1 MQKVAKFRRTLGW
14 KVALWLSLLL
24 IVIFAVLTLTNTAYQ
39 RSMIEERELQASRTL
54 SSTVLESI
62 RFPMIQG
69 DMDQVQMQFRNIKL
83 KNPDLSI
90 QLMDSRGV
98 IKRSTETKL
107 IGERGQAGLLKQAL
121 AGKEESGVEASQ
133 RLGYDVFFELK
144 PIPYEPACG
153 RCHDASERTLGVL
166 MLSKDFRP
174 TQDAVLL
181 SQRRN
186 LIVSGASFVVT
197 VVALIVLIR
206 LMLRP
211 LAKVVALTGRV
222 ARGELA
228 TSLGLKRR
236 DEIGELG
243 YALDQMV
250 LNLRGMVSHI
260 QESAQAVA
268 QASTDI
274 SRNTSQLAEGTQSQ
288 AATLEETS
296 TSIEELTASIEQ
308 VALNAQSQTASVE
321 ENSSGVEAVKNAGAE
336 VAKTLSGVMGAIG
349 SISQSSEKITG
360 IVNVITEI
368 ANQTNLLAL
377 NASIEAARAGEHGRG
392 FAVVADEV
400 SKLAERSATSAK
412 EIAALIKE
420 SEGNVSAGNQMIE
433 RLAADINQQIEAI
446 REVSKALEEISEMS
460 QNISAA
466 TEEQSTNAKHVSKAI
481 EDINNVVQDSA
492 GSAEA
497 VSRATEQLAG
507 MAAQLRRLIT
517 QFKVGDRQEEG
528 GYPLEQEVIRELP
541 KPQEGEEEF
550 GIREKIEEPA
560 AKG

>member
-1 MQKVAKFRRTLGW
+1 MQSVAKFRRTLGL
-14 KVALWLSLLL
+14 KIALWLSLLL

-39 RSMIEERELQASRTL
+39 QRIIEQQELETARIL

-62 RFPMIQG
+62 RYPMMVGEMNQI
-69 DMDQVQMQFRNIKL
+69 QMQLRNIKQQ
-83 KNPDLSI
+83 NRDLSI
-90 QLMDSRGV
+90 RLLDSRGV
-98 IKRSTETKL
+98 IRRSTETKL
-107 IGERGQAGLLKQAL
+107 IGQPEKAAGLAQAL
-121 AGKEESGVEASQ
+121 AGKEYHGPEYNEG
-133 RLGYDVFFELK
+133 LGYTVFSELK
-144 PIPYEPACG
+144 PIPNDQACAS
-153 RCHDASERTLGVL
+153 CHSAKESTLGVL
-166 MLSKDFRP
+166 HLSMDFRP
-174 TQDAVLL
+174 TQAAILL

-197 VVALIVLIR
+197 VVLLSFLIR
-206 LMLRP
+206 IMHRP
-211 LAKVVALTGRV
+211 LAKVVALTRRI
-222 ARGELA
+222 ATGELA
-228 TSLGLKRR
+228 MTLRLKRR
-236 DEIGELG
+236 DEIGELA

-260 QESAQAVA
+260 QDSAQSVA

-274 SRNTSQLAEGTQSQ
+274 SRNTNQLAEGTQSQ

-321 ENSSGVEAVKNAGAE
+321 ENSSGVEAVKNAAAE
-336 VAKTLSGVMGAIG
+336 VSKTLSGVMGAIE
-349 SISQSSEKITG
+349 SISRSSEKITG
-360 IVNVITEI
+360 IVNVISEI

-412 EIAALIKE
+412 EIAVLIKE
-420 SEGNVSAGNQMIE
+420 SEGNVSAGNQMIG
-433 RLAADINQQIEAI
+433 RLAQDINQQIEAV

-492 GSAEA
+492 SSAEA

-507 MAAQLRRLIT
+507 MAAQLRQLIA
-517 QFKVGDRQEEG
+517 QFKVGDQQEG
-528 GYPLEQEVIRELP
+528 GGALEEEVIRELP
-541 KPQEGEEEF
+541 KPREAEEEF
-550 GIREKIEEPA
+550 GIREKVEEPA
-560 AKG
+560 ANG

>member
-1 MQKVAKFRRTLGW
+1 MQSVAKFRRTLGL
-14 KVALWLSLLL
+14 KIALWLSLLL

-39 RSMIEERELQASRTL
+39 QRIIEQQELETARIL

-62 RFPMIQG
+62 RYPMMVGEMNQI
-69 DMDQVQMQFRNIKL
+69 QMQLRNIKQQ
-83 KNPDLSI
+83 NRDLSI
-90 QLMDSRGV
+90 RLLDSRGV
-98 IKRSTETKL
+98 IRRSTETKL
-107 IGERGQAGLLKQAL
+107 IGQPEKAAGLAQAL
-121 AGKEESGVEASQ
+121 AGKEYHGPEYNEG
-133 RLGYDVFFELK
+133 LGYMVFSELK
-144 PIPYEPACG
+144 PIPNDQACAS
-153 RCHDASERTLGVL
+153 CHSAKESTLGVL
-166 MLSKDFRP
+166 HLSMDFRP
-174 TQDAVLL
+174 TQAAILL

-197 VVALIVLIR
+197 VVLLIFLIR
-206 LMLRP
+206 IMHRP
-211 LAKVVALTGRV
+211 LAKVVALTRRI
-222 ARGELA
+222 ATGELA
-228 TSLGLKRR
+228 MTLRLKRR
-236 DEIGELG
+236 DEIGELA

-260 QESAQAVA
+260 QDSAQSVA

-274 SRNTSQLAEGTQSQ
+274 SRNTNQLAEGTQSQ

-321 ENSSGVEAVKNAGAE
+321 ENSSGVEAVKNAAAE
-336 VAKTLSGVMGAIG
+336 VSKTLSGVMGAIE
-349 SISQSSEKITG
+349 SISRSSEKITG
-360 IVNVITEI
+360 IVNVISEI

-412 EIAALIKE
+412 EIAVLIKE
-420 SEGNVSAGNQMIE
+420 SEGNVSAGNQMIG
-433 RLAADINQQIEAI
+433 RLAQDINQQIEAV

-492 GSAEA
+492 SSAEA

-507 MAAQLRRLIT
+507 MAAQLRQLIA
-517 QFKVGDRQEEG
+517 QFKVGDQQEG
-528 GYPLEQEVIRELP
+528 GGALEEEVIRELP
-541 KPQEGEEEF
+541 KPREAEEEF
-550 GIREKIEEPA
+550 GIREKVEEPA
-560 AKG
+560 ANG